1 MKYQKNM
8 QENIE
13 THYDIHDMDNPKMWK
28 KVPMTIHIQED
39 DPTAP
44 SGKRRLS
51 YDVAYT
57 EDYELVGCLRRWAN
71 EVNNRFPNI
80 KLWITGPLMEC
91 ISDNT
96 ADDEISVDIEETNK
110 PLIDA
115 FNGGTNEN
123 K

>member
-1 MKYQKNM
+1 MRYQKNM
-8 QENIE
+8 QETIE

-28 KVPMTIHIQED
+28 KVPLQIHLQED

-57 EDYELVGCLRRWAN
+57 EDYKIVSSLHYWAA
-71 EVNNRFPNI
+71 EVNSRFPNI
-80 KLWITGPLMEC
+80 KLWITGPFMEMVGG
-91 ISDNT
+91 SED
-96 ADDEISVDIEETNK
+96 AEEISKNIEETNK

-115 FNGGTNEN
+115 FNEN
-123 K
+123 NN

>member
-44 SGKRRLS
+44 SGKRMLS
-51 YDVAYT
+51 YDIAYT
-57 EDYELVGCLRRWAN
+57 EDYEVVHALRFWAT

-80 KLWITGPLMEC
+80 KLWITGPM
-91 ISDNT
+91 
-96 ADDEISVDIEETNK
+96 IEEITGN
-110 PLIDA
+110 
-115 FNGGTNEN
+115 NE
-123 K
+123 KGAEEVASKI